1 MSTGGQRKLGERSRM
16 GLEINALKEIEEL
29 KIDAGGT
36 AAGGGTSSGGGS
48 TAISLMELAESLDQ
62 HKILAESG
70 GGTGGKADL
79 TRVNL
84 GKGRLTGVNF
94 PGAHLHRKDVAGG

>member
-36 AAGGGTSSGGGS
+36 AAGGGTPSGGDS
-48 TAISLMELAESLDQ
+48 TAISLIELAEILDQ
-62 HKILAESG
+62 HKIWAERIFSIPCCPN
-70 GGTGGKADL
+70 
-79 TRVNL
+79 R
-84 GKGRLTGVNF
+84 F
-94 PGAHLHRKDVAGG
+94 PRWTVRKPSAMPQKWRAGFIF